1 MKAIIFA
8 LFLLSP
14 GFAGSTLAQTASNAY
29 PRNPPPPPNP
39 RVVELEMALN
49 QVQHEQQAVY
59 QQFQMTQ
66 ELRRNDIQENFPQ
79 AIQTPNSTMQAPYAT
94 GGLKDNPPLSYD
106 DNVRLQRERQER
118 IEQYTR
124 DLKRY
129 YARYAELGEQKR
141 ALLDQLIELTRAPAQ

>member
-1 MKAIIFA
+1 
-8 LFLLSP
+8 
-14 GFAGSTLAQTASNAY
+14 
-29 PRNPPPPPNP
+29 
-39 RVVELEMALN
+39 
-49 QVQHEQQAVY
+49 
-59 QQFQMTQ
+59 
-66 ELRRNDIQENFPQ
+66 
-79 AIQTPNSTMQAPYAT
+79 MQAPYAT